1 MKLLRIFGIRCEKET
16 PRLTVIPHIPQP
28 RAIDDTVA
36 SVLIVRIG
44 KSTSPPNWQE
54 SLREFDN
61 ALREW
66 IVELHA
72 AVQFKM
78 IEFRVL
84 RPGNVAYLWMATD
97 ARAFEI
103 DIDLPA
109 HGSEGYFGG
118 FIVSR
123 APDGGSQLLPGGGYS
138 AETRSSVAESI
149 RHGRFF

>member
-1 MKLLRIFGIRCEKET
+1 MNLLRIFGIRCKKTSRRIEMPHM
-16 PRLTVIPHIPQP
+16 PRP

-36 SVLIVRIG
+36 SVLVVRIG
-44 KSTSPPNWQE
+44 ESAAPPNWQE
-54 SLREFDN
+54 SLQEFDN

-66 IVELHA
+66 AVELHA

-84 RPGNVAYLWMATD
+84 RPGNAAYLWMATD

-118 FIVSR
+118 FIVSL
-123 APDGGSQLLPGGGYS
+123 APDGGSQFLPGGGYS
-138 AETRSSVAESI
+138 AETRSYVAESI
-149 RHGRFF
+149 RHGLFF